1 MEAAPRLDGCAYH
14 DELRA
19 ALRGDAC
26 NLLAEAAGPCANDLL
41 PDVDAV
47 RAGDRGRELQAFLE
61 VPELPVEMRVQ
72 RQLALE
78 DGGRDE
84 DDPSTPVGREPAGE
98 VECMLGLR
106 PVEQRHDDCAV
117 GDRAGPA
124 REAAGAVVEQSYVRE
139 PHRMRW
145 YGTEARI
152 TFGSTSSSRFT

>member
-98 VECMLGLR
+98 VDRVLR
-106 PVEQRHDDCAV
+106 LLPVEQRHDDRAV
-117 GDRAGPA
+117 GDRARPA
-124 REAAGAVVEQSYVRE
+124 REAPNAAAQQSEIRQ
-139 PHRMRW
+139 PHRISW

-152 TFGSTSSSRFT
+152 TCGSTSSRRFT

>member
-61 VPELPVEMRVQ
+61 VPELPVEMRIQ

-78 DGGRDE
+78 YSGCNE
-84 DDPSTPVGREPAGE
+84 HDPGAPICCETAGE
-98 VECMLGLR
+98 IERVLR
-106 PVEQRHDDCAV
+106 LLPVEQRHDDAAV
-117 GDRAGPA
+117 GNRTRPA
-124 REAAGAVVEQSYVRE
+124 REASDIRP
-139 PHRMRW
+139 PHRMSW

-152 TFGSTSSSRFT
+152 TFGSTSSSRLT